1 MALEK
6 DEKDAII
13 GEYHIHGKDTGSPE
27 VQIALLSK
35 RIDYLVDHLKAHKHD
50 EHSRLGL
57 IKLVGRRRR
66 HLNYLSRN
74 HPARYQD
81 IVSRLGL
88 RR

>member
-1 MALEK
+1 MALGK
-6 DEKDAII
+6 NKKDAII
-13 GEYHIHGKDTGSPE
+13 SEYHIHDKDTGSPE
-27 VQIALLSK
+27 VQIALLTN
-35 RIDYLVDHLKAHKHD
+35 RIDGLVDHLKAHKHD

-57 IKLVGRRRR
+57 IKLVGQRRR

-74 HPARYQD
+74 YPVRYRD

>member
-1 MALEK
+1 MALER
-6 DEKDAII
+6 EQKDAII
-13 GEYHIHGKDTGSPE
+13 GEYHIHNKDTGSPE

-35 RIDYLVDHLKAHKHD
+35 RIDQLVDHLKAHQHD

-57 IKLVGRRRR
+57 IKLVGQRRR
-66 HLNYLSRN
+66 HLNYLNRR
-74 HPARYQD
+74 HPARYQE